1 MTPPRPLSGAATG
14 TERLRR
20 LNTAHVLRDLRGG
33 GPASRSVLAE
43 RTGLAKATVGA
54 IIGDLGERGI
64 VLDGEPTSTVRGRPA
79 RPVSLVRA
87 SRLGLGLEANVDYVA
102 AALVDLAGDIVLT
115 RTAPSGAR
123 PLRTVGDLATSVLDD
138 VGERVV
144 GSCLAVP
151 GLVDLDRRTVSW
163 APNLGWEDAA
173 PGTELSERLGLDV
186 AVENDANLAAVA
198 EASHGAAL
206 DVRHALYLT
215 GTVGIGAGII
225 EDGRLVRG
233 GGFAGEV
240 GHMPLGRPEAVC
252 GCGRR
257 GCWEATVG
265 LRPMLAAVDETEHDD
280 PTSAAAAVAARAEQ
294 EESVRT
300 ALEDLAVHLGHGI
313 ASLSSVLDPRAVVLG
328 GYFAPLAPWLLP
340 TARRVIDA
348 RLPSA
353 DRHRPDL
360 RPGALGIEA
369 AAVGAAEHALLPVL
383 DGTAALT

>member
-1 MTPPRPLSGAATG
+1 MTTTGPATG

-20 LNTAHVLRDLRGG
+20 LNTAHVLRDLRGA
-33 GPASRSVLAE
+33 GPASRSALAE

-54 IIGDLGERGI
+54 IVTDLEQQGI
-64 VLDGEPTSTVRGRPA
+64 VQDGEPTSSLRGRPS

-115 RTAPSGAR
+115 RTTPAGQQ
-123 PLRTVGDLATSVLDD
+123 PLESVGDLAASVLED
-138 VGERVV
+138 VGERVA
-144 GSCLAVP
+144 GACLAVP

-173 PGTELSERLGLDV
+173 PGGELSARLGLEV

-206 DVRHALYLT
+206 DVRHALYIT

-240 GHMPLGRPEAVC
+240 GHMPLGRTDAVC

-265 LRPMLAAVDETEHDD
+265 LRPMLSAVGEAEHED
-280 PTSAAAAVAARAEQ
+280 PTSAAGAVAARALHDEK
-294 EESVRT
+294 VRS
-300 ALEDLAVHLGHGI
+300 ALQDLAVHLGHGI
-313 ASLSSVLDPRAVVLG
+313 ASLSSVLDPGAVVLG

-340 TARRVIDA
+340 TAREVIDA

-383 DGTAALT
+383 DGTAALG